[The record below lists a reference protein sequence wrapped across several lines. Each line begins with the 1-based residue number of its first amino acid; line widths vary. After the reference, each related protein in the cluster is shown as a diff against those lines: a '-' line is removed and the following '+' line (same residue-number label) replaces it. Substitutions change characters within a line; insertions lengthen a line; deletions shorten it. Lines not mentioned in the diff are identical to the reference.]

1 MLNVQIYSQSTAN
14 KHNLHHG
21 RTCVQRAHPHR
32 RRGARKRCA
41 LAPPPHR
48 NLPPSGHPVSEHMA
62 SAYRDI
68 YLTRLFLVLYLTRLA
83 NKHPNVREAQTTI
96 CMSANMLQYQLD
108 PSAGNLHT
116 SSNGLHAIEL
126 IFEGRR
132 WMKAASI
139 GSESKSSPLRM
150 ASRGYT
156 RICKAYTRI
165 RILEGGDILMCGSR
179 KTGKKKH
186 SKQENLLLASKA
198 AIHSPAGIKEVL
210 GYSPKYLT
218 SSGREI
224 MWGRFLRHAHL
235 FGHTSAGQQAAVG
248 GELNTAHNVR
258 VLAFMLAASGA
269 LKSSHLPEQCCYWL
283 LLYFPL

>member
-179 KTGKKKH
+179 KTGKKEAQQTRKPVIGIEGCNTFTSRNKRGAWIQPEVPDIFRAGNNVGEIFEACAPVWPH
-186 SKQENLLLASKA
+186 QRW
-198 AIHSPAGIKEVL
+198 PAGCRR
-210 GYSPKYLT
+210 GRTQHCTQCPR
-218 SSGREI
+218 SGVYVGCK
-224 MWGRFLRHAHL
+224 WGA
-235 FGHTSAGQQAAVG
+235 QKQ
-248 GELNTAHNVR
+248 
-258 VLAFMLAASGA
+258 
-269 LKSSHLPEQCCYWL
+269 P
-283 LLYFPL
+283 PP